1 MGMGNGELWGE
12 VRPMGEHQV
21 LDEGQPDF
29 PTRLRAFK
37 QLTGMS
43 NAEIARRIDAPRELI
58 RDWQRGRL
66 PRGLALLQ
74 FMALAS
80 RIPDGMDTMFPL
92 LTADI
97 RRLDEKQEKL
107 YGA

>member
-1 MGMGNGELWGE
+1 MA
-12 VRPMGEHQV
+12 EHQV

-29 PTRLRAFK
+29 PTRLRVFK

-43 NAEIARRIDAPRELI
+43 NAEIARRIDAPVALI

-80 RIPDGMDTMFPL
+80 KTHDGMDTMFPL
-92 LTADI
+92 LAADI
-97 RRLDEKQEKL
+97 RRLDEKREKFH
-107 YGA
+107 GE